1 MTPRIEK
8 SNEKK
13 LIGMRLRMSLSNNR
27 TGELWKSFTPRK
39 REIQNNL
46 TSDLI
51 SLQVYSPD
59 HFANFDPAAEFEKWA
74 TVEVSDFDTVP
85 SEMETFTLTGG
96 MYAVFDYQGLS
107 SDPSIF
113 RHIFGTWLP
122 SSDYGLDD
130 RPHFEI
136 LGSKYKNNDPASEEE
151 IWIPIR
157 PKSK

>member
-1 MTPRIEK
+1 MTPKIEK

-27 TGELWKSFTPRK
+27 TGELWKSFIPRK

-46 TSDLI
+46 TNDLI
-51 SLQVYSPD
+51 SMQVYCPT

-74 TVEVSDFDTVP
+74 TVAVSDFDTVP
-85 SEMETFTLTGG
+85 KDTETFTLTGG
-96 MYAVFDYQGLS
+96 IYAVFDYKGLS
-107 SDPSIF
+107 SDPGIF
-113 RHIFGTWLP
+113 RYIFGTWLP
-122 SSDYGLDD
+122 SSDYELDD

-136 LGSKYKNNDPASEEE
+136 LGAKYKNNDPASEEE

-157 PKSK
+157 PKIK